1 MAILRD
7 FGRSEND
14 LGVWFPFGEEAPF
27 EVRVRRIPYD
37 VQQRISKRYGR
48 ETMIVTDG
56 YKRPHID
63 RNLEEQTNWLL
74 DQAVWAWTDAKG
86 LDIEIADDEGA
97 RLWSGLLKKE
107 VAVGEVVT
115 LNAENMTAEVKRRV
129 LTQIRPFAKIL
140 DPETQRAER
149 HDIATFLVLKAAQL
163 QAEASKDGEAQ
174 RGN

>member
-48 ETMIVTDG
+48 ETMLVVDG

-63 RNLEEQTNWLL
+63 RSLEEQTNWLL

-86 LDIEIADDEGA
+86 LDIEVADDEGA
-97 RLWSGLLKKE
+97 KLWSGLLKRE
-107 VAVGEVVT
+107 VQAGEVVT
-115 LNAENMTAEVKRRV
+115 LEGPVLTAEVKRRV
-129 LTQIRPFAKIL
+129 LTQIRPFAKMI
-140 DPETQRAER
+140 DTETQRSER
-149 HDIATFLVLKAAQL
+149 HDIATFIVLKAAQL
-163 QAEASKDGEAQ
+163 QAEASKENEAL

>member
-7 FGRSEND
+7 FGKSEND
-14 LGVWFPFGEEAPF
+14 EGVWFPFGEEAPF

-63 RNLEEQTNWLL
+63 RNLDEQTNWLL

-86 LDIEIADDEGA
+86 LDIEIGDDEGA
-97 RLWSGLLKKE
+97 KLWSGLLKRE
-107 VAVGEVVT
+107 VGAGDVVSLT
-115 LNAENMTAEVKRRV
+115 RENMTAEVKRRI
-129 LTQIRPFAKIL
+129 LTQVRPFAKMI
-140 DPETQRAER
+140 DPESQKAEK
-149 HDIATFLVLKAAQL
+149 HDIATFIVLKAAQL
-163 QAEASKDGEAQ
+163 QAEAASKSEAL